1 MSVLLSAANPRKCE
15 SKCPFLSLPLPVS
28 SQKPKNFLFP
38 QKYNLWRQWPL
49 YFHTSTNFATLSIA
63 LLSVCSHLPYQQ
75 WLELL
80 ESIMNISKQRR
91 KRINN
96 CDARRRRINHWVT
109 ARHSPVPSDFYTDTS
124 QQPLIRQFHRALIL
138 KLTGW
143 SKIKIGCDTYLLCCL
158 LPRPKRQQIGNARRF
173 SALWSYVTW
182 CFSECFALSV
192 IIISAQTFCQLWPTS
207 QQVEELGRVAK
218 LWI

>member
-38 QKYNLWRQWPL
+38 QKYNIWRQWLL
-49 YFHTSTNFATLSIA
+49 YFHTSTNFATLSFA

-75 WLELL
+75 WLKLL

-96 CDARRRRINHWVT
+96 CDARRRRINHSVN
-109 ARHSPVPSDFYTDTS
+109 ARHSPVRCRLIFAPTPS
-124 QQPLIRQFHRALIL
+124 QQPLIRQFHRAFLNL
-138 KLTGW
+138 KLTG
-143 SKIKIGCDTYLLCCL
+143 
-158 LPRPKRQQIGNARRF
+158 
-173 SALWSYVTW
+173 
-182 CFSECFALSV
+182 
-192 IIISAQTFCQLWPTS
+192 
-207 QQVEELGRVAK
+207 AK
-218 LWI
+218 